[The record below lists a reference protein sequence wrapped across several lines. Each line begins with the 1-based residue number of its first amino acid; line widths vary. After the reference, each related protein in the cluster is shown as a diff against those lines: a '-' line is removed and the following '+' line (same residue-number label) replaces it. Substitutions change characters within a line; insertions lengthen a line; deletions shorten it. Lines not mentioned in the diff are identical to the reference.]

1 MANTNID
8 LVGLDFNSLKNN
20 LKTFLKNNTQF
31 KDLDYEGS
39 NINVL
44 LDLLSYNTYLNNFY
58 TNMVASEMFL
68 DTAQLRDSIVSH
80 AKELNYVP
88 RSFNSSK
95 ATITVDLVPST
106 AVSSIVVPA
115 YTSFTSRVGSNTYT
129 FSTQEATVITSSNN
143 GVFSLSTDVYEG
155 IITTESFVINQAN
168 AQSRNVMSNPTID
181 ISSLSVTVYEDGGQ
195 TEIAYSKADTLI
207 QLGNTS
213 KVYFLQAAENQQY
226 ELVFGDG
233 IYGRKPKDGSIVS
246 VKYRACSG
254 ELPNGASVFAADGPI
269 DGHTDI
275 TITTTVS
282 AVGGAVSETDESIRF
297 NAPRAFQAQNRA
309 VTASDYETLLLNQF
323 ADIQS
328 ISVYGG
334 EDNDPPKYGQVF
346 ISVDVANADGA
357 PESRK
362 KVYRDYIK
370 DKTPLTIGVEFI
382 NPSFTYFK
390 IVTNVEYDINSTSKT
405 STDIK
410 TAVQAAISGYNTT
423 YLDGFNKSFR
433 ASKLTE
439 SIDAADASIISSEI
453 SVLVVK
459 RVVPLIDSKNNIVI
473 TVDAPLET
481 EQGLKISTGETHYG
495 HTLRTSTF
503 TYQGVASMFVDD
515 TLGNVYVAAL
525 QGDII
530 QIITKVGTIDYAL
543 GKVTIAD
550 WVISAYAGNYVEFE
564 FRTLSSNY
572 LANRNN
578 IVTIDTI
585 DVVVNVTG
593 IRI

>member
-20 LKTFLKNNTQF
+20 LKSFLKNNTQF
-31 KDLDYEGS
+31 KDLDYEGA

-44 LDLLSYNTYLNNFY
+44 IDLLSYNTYLNNFY

-106 AVSSIVVPA
+106 SVSSIVVPA

-129 FSTQEATVITSSNN
+129 FSTQEATVITTSNN

-155 IITTESFVINQAN
+155 IITTESFVVNLAN
-168 AQSRNVMSNPTID
+168 AQSRNVISNPTVD
-181 ISSLSVTVYEDGGQ
+181 ISSLTVTVYEDGGQ
-195 TEIAYSKADTLI
+195 TAIPYSKADTLI
-207 QLGNTS
+207 QLTNTS
-213 KVYFLQAAENQQY
+213 NVYFLQAAENQQY

-233 IYGRKPKDGSIVS
+233 VYGRPPKDGAIIS

-269 DGHTDI
+269 DGHTGI
-275 TITTTVS
+275 TITTT
-282 AVGGAVSETDESIRF
+282 AATAGGAVSETNESIRF

-323 ADIQS
+323 SDIQS

-334 EDNDPPKYGQVF
+334 EDHDPPKYGQVF
-346 ISVDVANADGA
+346 ISVDVDNADGA
-357 PESRK
+357 PVSRK
-362 KVYRDYIK
+362 KAYYDYIK

-382 NPSFTYFK
+382 NPAFTYFK
-390 IVTNVEYDINSTSKT
+390 ITASAEYDINNTGKT
-405 STDIK
+405 STDIE
-410 TAVQAAISGYNTT
+410 TAVQAAISGYNTD
-423 YLDGFNKSFR
+423 YLNGFNKSFR
-433 ASKLTE
+433 MSKLTE
-439 SIDAADASIISSEI
+439 AVDAADTSIISSEI
-453 SVLVVK
+453 TSYVCK
-459 RVVPLIDSKNNIVI
+459 RIVPLINSKNNIVI
-473 TVDAPLET
+473 TVDAPLKT
-481 EQGLKISTGETHYG
+481 EQGLKLNVSEAHFG
-495 HTLRTSTF
+495 HTLKTSTF
-503 TYQGVASMFVDD
+503 MYQGVLSMFVDD
-515 TLGNVYVAAL
+515 TLGNVYAAAL
-525 QGDII
+525 QGDTI
-530 QIITKVGTIDYAL
+530 QIITKVGTIDYTL

-550 WVISAYAGNYVEFE
+550 WVISAYTGNYVEFQFE
-564 FRTLSSNY
+564 TLSGNY
-572 LANRNN
+572 LASKNN
-578 IVTIDTI
+578 IIQIDPI
-585 DVVVNVTG
+585 DVAVTVTG
-593 IRI
+593 VKL